1 VNVLDGN
8 LEAVKCSCL
17 YLERFRVSIN
27 VARYA
32 YTCICVRT
40 KSRKI
45 GCTHLFDPRKR
56 DERERERE
64 PTYLWNL
71 DLLHE
76 PNAQVFQH
84 DAVRSG
90 KEGQNVRDEV
100 LLIRGELFPVLHV
113 VL

>member
-1 VNVLDGN
+1 MHMRTHEIAQNWMHTFVRS
-8 LEAVKCSCL
+8 KK
-17 YLERFRVSIN
+17 ER
-27 VARYA
+27 
-32 YTCICVRT
+32 
-40 KSRKI
+40 
-45 GCTHLFDPRKR
+45 
-56 DERERERE
+56 RERE
-64 PTYLWNL
+64 PTYLWDL

>member
-1 VNVLDGN
+1 MSQGTLTH
-8 LEAVKCSCL
+8 A
-17 YLERFRVSIN
+17 
-27 VARYA
+27 YA
-32 YTCICVRT
+32 YARNRAKLDAHICSIQERET
-40 KSRKI
+40 R
-45 GCTHLFDPRKR
+45 
-56 DERERERE
+56 ERERERE

>member
-1 VNVLDGN
+1 MHMRTHEIAQNWMHTFVRS
-8 LEAVKCSCL
+8 KK
-17 YLERFRVSIN
+17 ER
-27 VARYA
+27 
-32 YTCICVRT
+32 
-40 KSRKI
+40 
-45 GCTHLFDPRKR
+45 
-56 DERERERE
+56 RERE
-64 PTYLWNL
+64 PTYLWDL

-90 KEGQNVRDEV
+90 KESQNVRDEV

>member
-1 VNVLDGN
+1 MHMRTHEIAQNWMHT
-8 LEAVKCSCL
+8 
-17 YLERFRVSIN
+17 F
-27 VARYA
+27 
-32 YTCICVRT
+32 VRSKKET
-40 KSRKI
+40 
-45 GCTHLFDPRKR
+45 
-56 DERERERE
+56 RERE
-64 PTYLWNL
+64 PTYLWDL

>member
-1 VNVLDGN
+1 MSQGTLTH
-8 LEAVKCSCL
+8 A
-17 YLERFRVSIN
+17 
-27 VARYA
+27 YA
-32 YTCICVRT
+32 YARNRAKLDAHICSIQERET
-40 KSRKI
+40 
-45 GCTHLFDPRKR
+45 
-56 DERERERE
+56 RERERE

>member
-1 VNVLDGN
+1 MSQGTLTH
-8 LEAVKCSCL
+8 A
-17 YLERFRVSIN
+17 
-27 VARYA
+27 YA
-32 YTCICVRT
+32 YARNRAKLDAHIC
-40 KSRKI
+40 SI
-45 GCTHLFDPRKR
+45 Q
-56 DERERERE
+56 ERETRERE
-64 PTYLWNL
+64 PTYLWDLN
-71 DLLHE
+71 LLHE

>member
-1 VNVLDGN
+1 MHMRTHEIAQNWMHTFVRS
-8 LEAVKCSCL
+8 KK
-17 YLERFRVSIN
+17 ER
-27 VARYA
+27 
-32 YTCICVRT
+32 
-40 KSRKI
+40 
-45 GCTHLFDPRKR
+45 
-56 DERERERE
+56 RERERE